1 MSDDLATLETQR
13 SKLLEE
19 FLGLGDLRP
28 GSVTA
33 VTRRCGKSSCHC
45 AKHNDPGHDPQFR
58 LTRRIAGKT
67 VTESF
72 PNPIALRKA
81 QQEVAEFHRFQQLS
95 QNLVALNE
103 QICRLRPVARERG
116 GWTEQEKK
124 TAAAIHQE
132 VAREVNQVLG
142 RVFAQRRKD
151 GRTDL
156 EAVESAL
163 RAALHQAGAA
173 ALSQV
178 LQFAAPA
185 ADERQLPCPCG
196 HHARYQE
203 IRSKP
208 LLTIVGPVLLSRPYY
223 LCSQCH
229 VGQFPVD
236 VELDIENTE
245 FSPGVR
251 RMHALVGQQAPFDH
265 GREQMQVL
273 AGLTVTT
280 KSVERIAEAMG
291 SDIAWREQAEID
303 QALQLDLPVL
313 TGAPIPVVYVQMDG
327 TGIPVVKKE
336 TVGRPGKR
344 DGQPAHTREVKL
356 GCVFTQTRWDEKGF
370 ALRDP
375 DSTTYTG
382 AIETAEEFGKR
393 IYREALQRGWS
404 RARKKVVI
412 GDGAEWIWNLVAEHF
427 PGAREI
433 VDLYHARQHLWTVA
447 RQLYPQEEV
456 QQKAWRKVHQKRLL
470 DKGKIEKLVS
480 ELHSIAT
487 TNPQLAEKIRTEAVY
502 FERNAERMRYPRF
515 RRQHLFVGS
524 GVIEAGCKT
533 VVGSRLKQSGMFWT
547 VRGANAILALRCS
560 HLNGRFEDYW
570 EQRQEARAA

>member
-1 MSDDLATLETQR
+1 
-13 SKLLEE
+13 
-19 FLGLGDLRP
+19 
-28 GSVTA
+28 
-33 VTRRCGKSSCHC
+33 
-45 AKHNDPGHDPQFR
+45 
-58 LTRRIAGKT
+58 
-67 VTESF
+67 
-72 PNPIALRKA
+72 
-81 QQEVAEFHRFQQLS
+81 
-95 QNLVALNE
+95 
-103 QICRLRPVARERG
+103 
-116 GWTEQEKK
+116 
-124 TAAAIHQE
+124 
-132 VAREVNQVLG
+132 VLG

-223 LCSQCH
+223 SCSQCH

-456 QQKAWRKVHQKRLL
+456 QQKAWMKVHQKRLL

>member
-1 MSDDLATLETQR
+1 
-13 SKLLEE
+13 
-19 FLGLGDLRP
+19 
-28 GSVTA
+28 
-33 VTRRCGKSSCHC
+33 
-45 AKHNDPGHDPQFR
+45 
-58 LTRRIAGKT
+58 
-67 VTESF
+67 
-72 PNPIALRKA
+72 
-81 QQEVAEFHRFQQLS
+81 
-95 QNLVALNE
+95 
-103 QICRLRPVARERG
+103 
-116 GWTEQEKK
+116 
-124 TAAAIHQE
+124 

-480 ELHSIAT
+480 KLHSIAT